1 MRCCKQL
8 CSIITMIAVL
18 ALPMAMMGCADQS
31 AAPTGGETAAPAG
44 ATADPGEADDIGKP
58 EGGSALP

>member
-1 MRCCKQL
+1 MRACKKL
-8 CSIITMIAVL
+8 FSIITMTAVL

-31 AAPTGGETAAPAG
+31 AAPEG
-44 ATADPGEADDIGKP
+44 ATAEPGAADDVGQP